1 MSKYTTGE
9 AAKLCGVSVRTV
21 QYYDARGI
29 LSPTDLT
36 EGGRRLYSEA
46 DLNKLRIICF
56 LRELDL
62 PINSIGK
69 FLESED
75 PGSTLEILLDQNEQ
89 LLREEIQLRQDRLE
103 KLNAIRLGLKT
114 AEDFSVETVG
124 DIAHMME
131 SKKKLRKIRWTMVLT
146 AIPLG
151 ILQWGSIILWVMTG
165 IWWLFVVYLAVGIPY
180 AIWISIWYFRK
191 VSYICPKCHQVFKPA
206 FRQAFWANHT
216 PSMRKLTC
224 TCCGEKSWCVE
235 TAAE

>member
-75 PGSTLEILLDQNEQ
+75 PGSTLEILLDQQEQ

-151 ILQWGSIILWVMTG
+151 ILQWGSIILWAMTG
-165 IWWLFVVYLAVGIPY
+165 IWWLFAVYLAVGIPY

-191 VSYICPKCHQVFKPA
+191 VSYICPKCHQVFKPV
-206 FRQAFWANHT
+206 FKQAFWANHT
-216 PSMRKLTC
+216 PTMRKLTC

>member
-1 MSKYTTGE
+1 
-9 AAKLCGVSVRTV
+9 
-21 QYYDARGI
+21 
-29 LSPTDLT
+29 
-36 EGGRRLYSEA
+36 
-46 DLNKLRIICF
+46 
-56 LRELDL
+56 
-62 PINSIGK
+62 
-69 FLESED
+69 
-75 PGSTLEILLDQNEQ
+75 
-89 LLREEIQLRQDRLE
+89 
-103 KLNAIRLGLKT
+103 
-114 AEDFSVETVG
+114 
-124 DIAHMME
+124 MME

-151 ILQWGSIILWVMTG
+151 LLQWGSIILWVMTG

-216 PSMRKLTC
+216 PTMRKLTC

>member
-75 PGSTLEILLDQNEQ
+75 PGSTLEILLDQQEQ

>member
-56 LRELDL
+56 LRDLDL
-62 PINSIGK
+62 PINSIRK

-75 PGSTLEILLDQNEQ
+75 PGSTLEILLDQQEQ

-124 DIAHMME
+124 DIAHIME
-131 SKKKLRKIRWTMVLT
+131 SKKKLRRIRLTMLLT
-146 AIPLG
+146 GIPVGL
-151 ILQWGSIILWVMTG
+151 LQWGGIILWITTG
-165 IWWLFVVYLAVGIPY
+165 MWWLFAVWAAVAIPY
-180 AIWISIWYFRK
+180 AIWISSWYFRS
-191 VSYICPKCHQVFKPA
+191 VAYICPKCHQVFKPA
-206 FRQAFWANHT
+206 FKEAFWANHT
-216 PSMRKLTC
+216 PTMRKLTC
-224 TCCGEKSWCVE
+224 TCCGEKSWCIE

>member
-56 LRELDL
+56 LRDLDL

-75 PGSTLEILLDQNEQ
+75 PGSTLEILLDQQEQ

-131 SKKKLRKIRWTMVLT
+131 SKKKLRKIRWTMFLT

-165 IWWLFVVYLAVGIPY
+165 IWWLFVVFLAVGIPY

-216 PSMRKLTC
+216 PTMRKLTC